1 MNIEHYSLGG
11 CAAWSADA
19 CTFLICFRFFVLCVY
34 ICNVYL
40 DRAMGGL
47 IVQDLEELP

>member
-1 MNIEHYSLGG
+1 MVSRCLHVPHMLR
-11 CAAWSADA
+11 A
-19 CTFLICFRFFVLCVY
+19 FVLCVY